1 MGDQTPRQLIMGS
14 SSRPTS
20 PRPLSANSHR
30 SSGDEKEKKGLML
43 PPPVPVK
50 TNKGQEDKP
59 VPYVAPYILRLHS
72 NGCYMFYISARGRTY
87 IRLVDS

>member
-1 MGDQTPRQLIMGS
+1 MGDQTPAQLIPGPF
-14 SSRPTS
+14 SRPIS

-30 SSGDEKEKKGLML
+30 SSNDEKEKKGLML

-59 VPYVAPYILRLHS
+59 APYVTPHILLLHLRRRLHVL
-72 NGCYMFYISARGRTY
+72 YTRFRTHLYPISR
-87 IRLVDS
+87 